1 MSEAGGQRSYRALL
15 VWLAAML
22 AGVAVVW
29 QSSFLND
36 ISFFLPTR
44 PTAEQ
49 RLLVDQMR
57 NGAVARLLMLRIE
70 APDLHQAARLSRA
83 LATDL
88 ASRAEFVLVQNGESA
103 RRDADMEFLLQHRY
117 ALSPALN
124 PQRFSTEGL
133 RAAIGETIDALSSPF
148 GLLLKKSLTRDP
160 TGELLAIVSALD
172 PGQGPASADGV
183 WVSRNGRDAVVL
195 VQTAARGSDTDGQ
208 ALAVELVHARFDEI
222 KQKEASAATLT
233 VSGPG
238 VFAVKSR
245 ATIKSEVQRL
255 SALSLGGVI
264 LVLALAYRS
273 FRQLALGLLPVL
285 SAALAGIVAVSLV
298 FGSVFGITVGF
309 GAALIGEAVDYST
322 YYFVQSGRHGVVAW
336 RRQYWPTIRLGAAT
350 SIVGFGVLLFS
361 GFPGLAQLG
370 LYALSGVA
378 AAVLVT
384 YTVLPALGRPR
395 PVAPGLRKLGA
406 GMTALAGMMRR
417 WRWLAL
423 ACALAAATYLVSQR
437 DVLWNN
443 DISVLSTTRSEDVQV
458 DQDLRADLG
467 APDSRYLIAVQGNDL
482 ETALQASEGVANRLD
497 RLVETGVISGY
508 DSPSRFL
515 PSQAMQALRRASLPT
530 SDELGRRLTAAT
542 ADLPIAAARL
552 QPFVLDVEAARQ
564 AAPLSRETLAGTSF
578 ALLVDSMLS
587 QHDQGWTLIM
597 PLHPGGDGGI
607 PAQAVR
613 GALEGSKARFI
624 DLKGELDSVYTQ
636 YLREA
641 MLLSAAGLVAIVL
654 LLLAKLKSVRR
665 LATVLL
671 PLLLSIVLVVAGLK
685 LIGER
690 LNLLHLVGVL
700 LTFAV
705 GSNYSLFFEQIARQD
720 TPDNDAIASIVLAAI
735 TTVIGFGALALSSVP
750 VLHAIGV
757 TVGPGALL
765 ALLLSAMFI
774 GLRRE

>member
-1 MSEAGGQRSYRALL
+1 VSEASGQHSYRPLL
-15 VWLAAML
+15 VWLGAML

-44 PTAEQ
+44 PTPEQ
-49 RLLVDQMR
+49 RLLVDQIR

-88 ASRAEFVLVQNGESA
+88 ASRPEFVLVQNGESA
-103 RRDADMEFLLQHRY
+103 RRDTDMAFLLQHRY

-148 GLLLKKSLTRDP
+148 GLLVKKSLTHDP

-183 WVSRNGRDAVVL
+183 WVSRNGRDAVLL
-195 VQTAARGSDTDGQ
+195 VQTAAGGSDTDGQ
-208 ALAVELVHARFDEI
+208 AHAVERVHARFDEI
-222 KQKEASAATLT
+222 KQASAATVT

-238 VFAVKSR
+238 VFAMKSR
-245 ATIKSEVQRL
+245 ATIKREVERL

-273 FRQLALGLLPVL
+273 FRQLAMGLLPVL

-322 YYFVQSGRHGVVAW
+322 YYFVQSGRHGVAAW

-370 LYALSGVA
+370 LYALSGVT

-395 PVAPGLRKLGA
+395 PVAPGVRKLGA
-406 GMTALAGMMRR
+406 DMTALAGTMRR

-423 ACALAAATYLVSQR
+423 ACALAAATYLPSQR
-437 DVLWNN
+437 DALWTN
-443 DISVLSTTRSEDVQV
+443 DISVLSTTRGEDVQV
-458 DQDLRADLG
+458 DHDLRADLG
-467 APDSRYLIAVQGNDL
+467 APDSRYLIAVQGHDL
-482 ETALQASEGVANRLD
+482 ETALQASEGVASRLD
-497 RLVETGVISGY
+497 RLVATGVITGY

-515 PSQAMQALRRASLPT
+515 PSRAMQALRRASLPT

-552 QPFVLDVEAARQ
+552 QPFLLDVEAARKS
-564 AAPLSRETLAGTSF
+564 APFSREALAGTSF
-578 ALLVDSMLS
+578 ALLIDSMLS
-587 QHDQGWTLIM
+587 QHDHGWTLIM
-597 PLHPGGDGGI
+597 PLHPGADGGI

-613 GALEGSKARFI
+613 GTLEGSEARFI
-624 DLKGELDSVYTQ
+624 DLKGEFDSLYTQ

-641 MLLSAAGLVAIVL
+641 MLLSAGGLLAIVL
-654 LLLAKLKSVRR
+654 LLLATLKSVRR

-690 LNLLHLVGVL
+690 LNLLHLVGIL

-705 GSNYSLFFEQIARQD
+705 GSNYSLFFEQIAQQD
-720 TPDNDAIASIVLAAI
+720 TPDVDAIASMVLAAV
-735 TTVIGFGALALSSVP
+735 TTTIGFGALALSSVP

-765 ALLLSAMFI
+765 ALLFSAMFI
-774 GLRRE
+774 GPHRQ